1 MVEAADHARTKAR
14 LPGLSEQPDRRRA
27 AIAPSWRGSPRLS
40 RRHDLLVI
48 SDEIYERL
56 VYGGH
61 EHVAFASLPG
71 HAGADRSIIGG
82 FSKSYAMTGWRI
94 G

>member
-1 MVEAADHARTKAR
+1 MT
-14 LPGLSEQPDRRRA
+14 
-27 AIAPSWRGSPRLS
+27 SWRGSPRL
-40 RRHDLLVI
+40 RARNDLLVI

-56 VYGGH
+56 VYGSH

-71 HAGADRSIIGG
+71 MRERTIHIGG